1 MVGSFLRLSV
11 MILVALGTLLCSV
24 APTLASDATI
34 YVIHEP
40 DGTLR
45 FTNKPPPAGVK
56 AQIFRAR
63 SSAVAY
69 TAPSVSRGG
78 RVAPSQY
85 DEVIAEAAREH
96 QVDPALIK
104 AVIHAESAF
113 NPHAVSP
120 KGAMGLMQLMPET
133 AREVGVQNA
142 FAPASNIFGGTSY
155 LAGLIKQFG
164 RIEHAL
170 AAYNAGGEHVRRY
183 KGIPPFAETQEYVRR
198 VLNLKKRY
206 TLARHG

>member
-1 MVGSFLRLSV
+1 M
-11 MILVALGTLLCSV
+11 
-24 APTLASDATI
+24 ASDATI
-34 YVIHEP
+34 YVIHER

-56 AQIFRAR
+56 AQVFRAR
-63 SSAVAY
+63 SSSVSY
-69 TAPSVSRGG
+69 IAPAVSRGARG
-78 RVAPSQY
+78 SPTQY

-120 KGAMGLMQLMPET
+120 KGAMGLMQLMPDT
-133 AREVGVQNA
+133 AREVGVENA

-155 LAGLIKQFG
+155 LAGLIRQFG

-183 KGIPPFAETQEYVRR
+183 NGIPPFAETQEYVRR